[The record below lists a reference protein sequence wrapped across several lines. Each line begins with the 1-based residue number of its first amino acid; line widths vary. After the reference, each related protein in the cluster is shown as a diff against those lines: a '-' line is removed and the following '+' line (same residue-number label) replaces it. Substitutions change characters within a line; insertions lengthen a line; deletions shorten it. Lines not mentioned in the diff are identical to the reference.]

1 MERES
6 SSPAW
11 KGRKIEL
18 EGTVNFRDFG
28 GYQTEDGRYVK
39 TGLLYRSDGL
49 YDLTDADV
57 EKVRALGIRT
67 IVDYRNPGEIS
78 KLQDREIPGAVYRNL
93 DPRADAAAL
102 ASDEKGQDRRGLTA
116 QDAWRLMTV
125 QNEQFVLCEDSVEAY
140 RTMLRLVMDPER
152 VPLVQH
158 CRGGKDRTGYGAA
171 LILLLLGVPRETVMA
186 DYLLTNVYKRAKN
199 DARLEKVR
207 QQTGN
212 EDMVQAVRY
221 MTVAYPEFLDRAID
235 TMLSRYG
242 TAEDYVKTVMGF
254 SEEELT
260 KFREIYLER

>member
-102 ASDEKGQDRRGLTA
+102 ASDEKGQDRRELTT

-125 QNEQFVLCEDSVEAY
+125 QNEQFVLCGDSVEAY
-140 RTMLRLVMDPER
+140 RTMLRLAMEEANLPM
-152 VPLVQH
+152 VQH
-158 CRGGKDRTGYGAA
+158 CRGGKDRTGYGVA

-212 EDMVQAVRY
+212 EDTVQAVRY